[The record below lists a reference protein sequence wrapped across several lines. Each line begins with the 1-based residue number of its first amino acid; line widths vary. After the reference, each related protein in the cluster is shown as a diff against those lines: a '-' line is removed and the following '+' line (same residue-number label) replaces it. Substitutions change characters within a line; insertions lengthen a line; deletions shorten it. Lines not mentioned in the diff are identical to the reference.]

1 MNPEKQSNLEEF
13 NGTVDEFLTHCSK
26 LDAEQIEN
34 ELAEQEYNEC
44 LRLVMRQNDCTE
56 EEAEQIVMEMFEAEH
71 AKEVVETLDSL
82 IEEGKVETFTKD
94 GEVLYRLTALGEQEA
109 EKNSKK

>member
-1 MNPEKQSNLEEF
+1 MNPEKQSNIEEF

-44 LRLVMRQNDCTE
+44 LRLVMRQHDCTE
-56 EEAEQIVMEMFEAEH
+56 EEAEQIVMELFEAEH
-71 AKEVVETLDSL
+71 AQQVADALDDL
-82 IEEGKVETFTKD
+82 IEEGKVEKFIKD
-94 GEVLYRLTALGEQEA
+94 GEVLYRATELGEQTV
-109 EKNSKK
+109 EKNSQK